1 MGDPSIINPDHGAE
15 TAAQIDKMFKDN
27 INTDEMSQAD
37 KDTIKA
43 LQEGILEVVK
53 VAEAATAPLAEIAT
67 ERMKM
72 VEDAVE
78 QHTKDLKAFQT
89 YLEGQRRDIADDL
102 IATIRIANGEIPKDQ
117 VKDYLGK
124 LQKIVDGKD

>member
-1 MGDPSIINPDHGAE
+1 MGEPSIINPNHGAE

-89 YLEGQRRDIADDL
+89 YLEGQRRDIAEDL

-124 LQKIVDGKD
+124 LQKVVDGKD

>member
-1 MGDPSIINPDHGAE
+1 MAEPSIVNPDHGAE
-15 TAAQIDKMFKDN
+15 TAAQIDKMFKEN

-78 QHTKDLKAFQT
+78 QHTKDLKAFQV
-89 YLEGQRRDIADDL
+89 YLEGQRRDIAEDL

-117 VKDYLGK
+117 IKDYVGK
-124 LQKIVDGKD
+124 LQKVMDGKD